1 MTTLRITEPAREDLL
16 EIYQH
21 IAPDNPA
28 AAERLLRTF
37 QEKFE
42 LLLKFP
48 NIGRERNEMI
58 INLRSLPVGKYI
70 ILYQPSGEV
79 VEILRVRHG
88 ATNLTELFDI

>member
-1 MTTLRITEPAREDLL
+1 MTTLRISEPAKEDLL

-21 IAPDNPA
+21 IAQENPA

-58 INLRSLPVGKYI
+58 VGLRSLPVGKYI
-70 ILYQPSGEV
+70 ILYQPSDEV
-79 VEILRVRHG
+79 LEILRVRHG
-88 ATNLTELFDI
+88 ATNLNESFDI